1 MKTLQLL
8 LLPLILLFTFSQVD
22 AQTASEAKTPVKVS
36 ETTEVFYFHFTRRC
50 ATCEAVEKVTEETL
64 KKNYPEQLK
73 DETLVFVSVNL
84 DDDANTALAEQ
95 LKVTG
100 QTLLFVKG
108 DNKKDLTNKAFM
120 YARENPD
127 KLEAAIKETIK
138 GL

>member
-1 MKTLQLL
+1 MKTLRFLLPLL
-8 LLPLILLFTFSQVD
+8 LLIAFSPVHS
-22 AQTASEAKTPVKVS
+22 QTSTGVQKQAKAT

-84 DDDANTALAEQ
+84 DDDANAALAEQ
-95 LKVTG
+95 LNVSG

-108 DNKKDLTNKAFM
+108 ENKKDLTNKAFM

-127 KLEAAIKETIK
+127 KLEAAIKETISS
-138 GL
+138 L

>member
-1 MKTLQLL
+1 MKTLQSL
-8 LLPLILLFTFSQVD
+8 LLPLILLFAFPQLN
-22 AQTASEAKTPVKVS
+22 AQTATGVQTPVKVS
-36 ETTEVFYFHFTRRC
+36 ETTEVFYFHFSRRC

-73 DETLVFVSVNL
+73 NETLVFVSVNL
-84 DDDANTALAEQ
+84 DDEVNATLAEQ

-108 DNKKDLTNKAFM
+108 NNKKDLTNKAFM

-127 KLEAAIKETIK
+127 KLEAAIKETISS
-138 GL
+138 L

>member
-1 MKTLQLL
+1 MKTLQSL
-8 LLPLILLFTFSQVD
+8 LLPLFFLFAFSPIN
-22 AQTASEAKTPVKVS
+22 AQSTSEAQNQVK
-36 ETTEVFYFHFTRRC
+36 ETETIEVFYFHFSRRC

-73 DETLVFVSVNL
+73 NETIVFVSVNL
-84 DDDANTALAEQ
+84 DDEVNTALAEQ

-108 DNKKDLTNKAFM
+108 DKKKDLTNKAFM

-127 KLEAAIKETIK
+127 KLEAAIKETISA
-138 GL
+138 L